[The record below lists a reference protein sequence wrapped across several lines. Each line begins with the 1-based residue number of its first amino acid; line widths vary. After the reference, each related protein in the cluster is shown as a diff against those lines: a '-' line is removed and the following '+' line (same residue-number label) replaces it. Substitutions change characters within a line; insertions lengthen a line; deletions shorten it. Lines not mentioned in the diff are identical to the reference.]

1 MASRRINP
9 RKELRFPALPR
20 RSILDGATG
29 NVEYARFSVGIRMT
43 FPVSHEAVSLEALA
57 HHGAVEAATE
67 LSRDVLDM
75 LYRQMR
81 VLAGPRRDLDDLVQ
95 AAAER
100 LIRALPH
107 FEGRSSLSTFA
118 YGVAYRTLLSQDRWF
133 RRWSR
138 RFSLAD
144 DGTVREREDSSET
157 TEDVAVRAQRAAS
170 LHRALAQLPPPKRA
184 VIVLHDLEG
193 MEMKEVAAVVEANE
207 RTVRSRLRDGRKRL
221 AAILTADPLFERE
234 AP

>member
-1 MASRRINP
+1 
-9 RKELRFPALPR
+9 
-20 RSILDGATG
+20 
-29 NVEYARFSVGIRMT
+29 MT
-43 FPVSHEAVSLEALA
+43 FPISQEAVSLETIVRQ
-57 HHGAVEAATE
+57 GAQTQGAE

-107 FEGRSSLSTFA
+107 FEGRSALSTFA
-118 YGVAYRTLLSQDRWF
+118 YGVAYRTLLSHDRWF

-138 RFSLAD
+138 RFTLAD
-144 DGTVREREDSSET
+144 ETAPREREASSET
-157 TEDVAVRAQRAAS
+157 TEDLAVRAQRAGR
-170 LHRALAQLPPPKRA
+170 LHQALSQLPPPKRT

-221 AAILTADPLFERE
+221 AAILIADPLFERE